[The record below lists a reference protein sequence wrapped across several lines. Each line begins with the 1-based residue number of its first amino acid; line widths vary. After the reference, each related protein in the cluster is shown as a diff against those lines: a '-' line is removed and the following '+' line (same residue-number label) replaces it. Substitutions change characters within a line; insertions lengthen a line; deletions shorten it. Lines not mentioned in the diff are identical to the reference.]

1 MASDDLHDGLPHQ
14 VVHFSLSL
22 TAAAEA
28 KDVTLK
34 SKTPLLFA
42 CGFRTFRAAPI
53 FSEDTRRADKHKFMR
68 FVQPRQQVIASM
80 YAPAMFA
87 PAPCIAFLVPE
98 DPAHHLMVEEAAGVP
113 GTTRASVFGGGDEDD
128 DAEDAGA
135 EAGAEAEGA
144 MSVEVAS
151 AVASTTGARRVTF
164 DASTTAPTAPT
175 TTTMTTMMTSG
186 AAAAALRPS
195 LGLPIGSGALLA
207 VDADRL
213 IIKKILLTGVPF
225 RCHKRKAV
233 VRWMFF
239 NPEDIRW
246 FKPVEL
252 HTKFGRK
259 GAIRESL
266 GTHGYMKCI
275 FDGPVTQQD
284 TVCMGLYKRAY
295 PKWGTFT
302 YRV

>member
-1 MASDDLHDGLPHQ
+1 M
-14 VVHFSLSL
+14 VHFSLSL

-87 PAPCIAFLVPE
+87 PAPCIAFLAPE

-144 MSVEVAS
+144 MSVEGAS
-151 AVASTTGARRVTF
+151 GARRVTF

-186 AAAAALRPS
+186 AAAAAAAALRPS

>member
-1 MASDDLHDGLPHQ
+1 M
-14 VVHFSLSL
+14 VHFSLSL

-87 PAPCIAFLVPE
+87 PAPCIAFLAPE

-113 GTTRASVFGGGDEDD
+113 GATRASVFGGGDEDD

-186 AAAAALRPS
+186 AAAAAAAALRPS

>member
-1 MASDDLHDGLPHQ
+1 MASDGLPHQ

-87 PAPCIAFLVPE
+87 PAPCIAFLAPE

-186 AAAAALRPS
+186 AAAAAAAALRPS

>member
-1 MASDDLHDGLPHQ
+1 M
-14 VVHFSLSL
+14 VHFSLSL

-87 PAPCIAFLVPE
+87 PAPCIAFLAPE

-144 MSVEVAS
+144 MSVEVVS

-186 AAAAALRPS
+186 AAAAAAAALRPS

>member
-1 MASDDLHDGLPHQ
+1 

-87 PAPCIAFLVPE
+87 PAPCIAFLAPE

-144 MSVEVAS
+144 MSVEVVS

-186 AAAAALRPS
+186 AAAAAAAALRPS

>member
-1 MASDDLHDGLPHQ
+1 M
-14 VVHFSLSL
+14 VHFSLSL

-87 PAPCIAFLVPE
+87 PAPCIAFLAPE

-144 MSVEVAS
+144 MSVEGAS
-151 AVASTTGARRVTF
+151 GARRVTF
-164 DASTTAPTAPT
+164 DASTTAPTAPP

-186 AAAAALRPS
+186 AAAAAAAALRPS

>member
-1 MASDDLHDGLPHQ
+1 M
-14 VVHFSLSL
+14 VHFSLSL

-87 PAPCIAFLVPE
+87 PAPCIAFLAPE

-144 MSVEVAS
+144 MSVEGAS
-151 AVASTTGARRVTF
+151 GARRVTF

-175 TTTMTTMMTSG
+175 TTMMTTMMTSG

>member
-1 MASDDLHDGLPHQ
+1 M
-14 VVHFSLSL
+14 VHFSLSL

-87 PAPCIAFLVPE
+87 PAPCIAFLAPE

-144 MSVEVAS
+144 MSVEGAS
-151 AVASTTGARRVTF
+151 GARRVTF

-175 TTTMTTMMTSG
+175 TTMMTTMMTSG
-186 AAAAALRPS
+186 AAAAAAAALRPS

>member
-1 MASDDLHDGLPHQ
+1 M
-14 VVHFSLSL
+14 VHFSLSL

-87 PAPCIAFLVPE
+87 PAPCIAFLAPE

-144 MSVEVAS
+144 MSVEVVS

-164 DASTTAPTAPT
+164 DASTTAPTAPP

-186 AAAAALRPS
+186 AAAAAAAALRPS

>member
-1 MASDDLHDGLPHQ
+1 MASDGLPHQ

-87 PAPCIAFLVPE
+87 PAPCIAFLAPE

-144 MSVEVAS
+144 MSVEGAS
-151 AVASTTGARRVTF
+151 GARRVTF
-164 DASTTAPTAPT
+164 DASTTAPTATT

-186 AAAAALRPS
+186 AAAAAAAALRPS

>member
-1 MASDDLHDGLPHQ
+1 ME
-14 VVHFSLSL
+14 
-22 TAAAEA
+22 AAG
-28 KDVTLK
+28 V
-34 SKTPLLFA
+34 
-42 CGFRTFRAAPI
+42 
-53 FSEDTRRADKHKFMR
+53 
-68 FVQPRQQVIASM
+68 
-80 YAPAMFA
+80 
-87 PAPCIAFLVPE
+87 
-98 DPAHHLMVEEAAGVP
+98 VEEAAGVP

-144 MSVEVAS
+144 MSVEGAS
-151 AVASTTGARRVTF
+151 GARRVTF
-164 DASTTAPTAPT
+164 DASTTAPTATT

-186 AAAAALRPS
+186 AAAAAAAALRPS

>member
-1 MASDDLHDGLPHQ
+1 MASDGLPHQ

-87 PAPCIAFLVPE
+87 PAPCIAFLAPE

-144 MSVEVAS
+144 RSVEGAS
-151 AVASTTGARRVTF
+151 GARRVTF
-164 DASTTAPTAPT
+164 DASTTAPTA
-175 TTTMTTMMTSG
+175 TTMTSG
-186 AAAAALRPS
+186 AAAAAAAALRPS

>member
-1 MASDDLHDGLPHQ
+1 M
-14 VVHFSLSL
+14 VHFSLSL

-87 PAPCIAFLVPE
+87 PAPCIAFLAPE

-151 AVASTTGARRVTF
+151 AGASTTGARRVTF

-175 TTTMTTMMTSG
+175 TMTTMTTMMSSG
-186 AAAAALRPS
+186 AAAAAAAALRPS

>member
-1 MASDDLHDGLPHQ
+1 
-14 VVHFSLSL
+14 
-22 TAAAEA
+22 
-28 KDVTLK
+28 
-34 SKTPLLFA
+34 
-42 CGFRTFRAAPI
+42 
-53 FSEDTRRADKHKFMR
+53 
-68 FVQPRQQVIASM
+68 M

-87 PAPCIAFLVPE
+87 PAPCIAFLAPE

-113 GTTRASVFGGGDEDD
+113 STTRAAAAGGGDEDEEDEED
-128 DAEDAGA
+128 DEDDEAGA

-151 AVASTTGARRVTF
+151 GARRVTF
-164 DASTTAPTAPT
+164 DASTT
-175 TTTMTTMMTSG
+175 TTMMTSG
-186 AAAAALRPS
+186 AAAAGAAALRPS
-195 LGLPIGSGALLA
+195 LGVPIGSGALLA

>member
-1 MASDDLHDGLPHQ
+1 M
-14 VVHFSLSL
+14 VHFSLSL

-87 PAPCIAFLVPE
+87 PAPCIAFLAPE

-151 AVASTTGARRVTF
+151 GARRVTF
-164 DASTTAPTAPT
+164 DASTT
-175 TTTMTTMMTSG
+175 TTMMTSG
-186 AAAAALRPS
+186 AAAAAAAALRPS